1 MPVTNGQDSLQAP
14 APVDTSYI
22 ENSSDVDFGELIDS
36 LNLAGES
43 DSSTNAHSPETFSVK
58 TDIVRVAVL
67 QNVQTVTVLSDGVF
81 RVKSSVT
88 AQPLSC
94 SRINFQYS
102 KKSGADFV
110 IGVSDKWTKEFVLP
124 CTLTTGNSPWLL
136 RCNNDPYRG
145 ILIIV
150 SDGNGSFS
158 VVNSLQMEEYLRGV
172 VPLEIGKR
180 TESFIEALKA
190 QAVAARTYAY
200 KKIQERTS
208 FSYDMSNTVADQV
221 YGGVKVEDRVTD
233 LAVLATKDLIVVAD
247 DNIITAYYHSTC
259 GGQTASIEQVWDKPA
274 CSYLVSVSDLDSMG
288 QAYCVS
294 SPAFTWQEKWSKSKL
309 NEELLSALRKA
320 YPQKTFS
327 GAVKGIIID
336 DRLYCGRVKTCTIKG
351 THWSI
356 QSGGDKIRFLFRRN
370 SAGAP
375 ILRSSNFT
383 ISSFGAHDVI
393 FNGVGYGHGV
403 GMCQTGALGR
413 ALQHQSFDQ
422 ILKAYYTGVSIRTA
436 VPVRK
441 YK

>member
-1 MPVTNGQDSLQAP
+1 MKNVKQIYLMHGYTKNNSNQQFCNHVPGYIAFVSFCLLCTCSHLGFITPNPRYSQMPVTNGQDSLQAP

-158 VVNSLQMEEYLRGV
+158 VVNSLQMEEYLRG
-172 VPLEIGKR
+172 
-180 TESFIEALKA
+180 
-190 QAVAARTYAY
+190 
-200 KKIQERTS
+200 
-208 FSYDMSNTVADQV
+208 
-221 YGGVKVEDRVTD
+221 
-233 LAVLATKDLIVVAD
+233 
-247 DNIITAYYHSTC
+247 
-259 GGQTASIEQVWDKPA
+259 
-274 CSYLVSVSDLDSMG
+274 
-288 QAYCVS
+288 
-294 SPAFTWQEKWSKSKL
+294 
-309 NEELLSALRKA
+309 
-320 YPQKTFS
+320 
-327 GAVKGIIID
+327 
-336 DRLYCGRVKTCTIKG
+336 
-351 THWSI
+351 
-356 QSGGDKIRFLFRRN
+356 
-370 SAGAP
+370 
-375 ILRSSNFT
+375 
-383 ISSFGAHDVI
+383 
-393 FNGVGYGHGV
+393 
-403 GMCQTGALGR
+403 
-413 ALQHQSFDQ
+413 
-422 ILKAYYTGVSIRTA
+422 
-436 VPVRK
+436 
-441 YK
+441 